1 MILKH
6 ASSPCGGGKKK
17 IICSGC
23 QTLYRNYYDQRTRQ
37 VRDMDAL
44 GWRIYLR
51 IEKRRVYCV
60 KCEGVKVES
69 LAFLADNTRYTKRM
83 AAYVG
88 QLCRKMT
95 NKAVAE
101 LLRIDQESVKELDKI
116 YMKQLL
122 TKHPIA
128 APQVIGIDELS
139 IGRGHTYRIVV
150 SDLERG
156 RVIWVGGQGR
166 KEEDLDRFF
175 ADLGEKKSRQ
185 VKLAVMDMWKAFSN
199 SVKGNTP
206 QAEIIYDK
214 FHILQHLS
222 KAMDEAR
229 RREYKRVS
237 GQAREYI
244 KGQRYVLLS
253 HRENLS
259 LEGRKALKKV
269 LAINK
274 RLNTAYVLKEE
285 FSQLWE
291 YNSEVWARKFFEQ
304 WVEKLK
310 WQRLKPFEKFARMVD
325 KHWSGIASYIKEEEK
340 VKMGFVEG
348 VNNKIRV
355 MQRSAYG
362 YRDEEY
368 MKLKILTAF
377 LP

>member
-1 MILKH
+1 M
-6 ASSPCGGGKKK
+6 
-17 IICSGC
+17 
-23 QTLYRNYYDQRTRQ
+23 
-37 VRDMDAL
+37 
-44 GWRIYLR
+44 
-51 IEKRRVYCV
+51 EK
-60 KCEGVKVES
+60 

-101 LLRIDQESVKELDKI
+101 LLHIDQESVKELDKI

-128 APQVIGIDELS
+128 APQVIGVDELS

-150 SDLERG
+150 SDIERG

-175 ADLGEKKSRQ
+175 ADLGEKKSRK
-185 VKLAVMDMWKAFSN
+185 VRLAVMDMWPAFRN

-222 KAMDEAR
+222 KAMDEVR

-291 YNSEVWARKFFEQ
+291 YKSEVWARKFFEQ

-325 KHWSGIASYIKEEEK
+325 KQWSGMASYIKEEEK

>member
-1 MILKH
+1 M
-6 ASSPCGGGKKK
+6 
-17 IICSGC
+17 C
-23 QTLYRNYYDQRTRQ
+23 QTSYRSYYDKAIRE

-51 IEKRRVYCV
+51 IEKRRIYCL
-60 KCEGVKVES
+60 KCEGVKVER
-69 LAFLADNTRYTKRM
+69 LDFLAHNTRYTKRM
-83 AAYVG
+83 AEYVG
-88 QLCRKMT
+88 NLCRKMT

-101 LLRIDQESVKELDKI
+101 LLRLDQESVKELDKI

-122 TKHPIA
+122 VKHAVA
-128 APQVIGIDELS
+128 APRVLGIDELS
-139 IGRGHTYRIVV
+139 IGRGHSYRIIV
-150 SDLERG
+150 SDIERG
-156 RVIWVGGQGR
+156 RVIWVGGEGH
-166 KEEDLDRFF
+166 KEEDLDHFF

-185 VKLAVMDMWKAFSN
+185 ARLAVMDMWKAFSN
-199 SVKGNTP
+199 SVRRNAP
-206 QAEIIYDK
+206 QAKIIYDK
-214 FHILQHLS
+214 FHIVQHLS
-222 KAMDEAR
+222 TAMDEVR
-229 RREYKRVS
+229 RREYKRVD
-237 GQAREYI
+237 GKARDYI

-253 HRENLS
+253 RKENLS

-269 LAINK
+269 LAINR

-291 YNSEVWARKFFEQ
+291 YKSEVWARKFFEQ

-310 WQRLKPFEKFARMVD
+310 WQRLEPFEKFAGMVD
-325 KHWSGIASYIKEEEK
+325 KHWSGIASYIKEEQK

-355 MQRSAYG
+355 IQRSAYG

>member
-1 MILKH
+1 MH
-6 ASSPCGGGKKK
+6 ASLPCGGGEKKT
-17 IICSGC
+17 ICSAC
-23 QTLYRNYYDQRTRQ
+23 QTVYRGYYDQTIRE

-51 IEKRRVYCV
+51 IEKRRVCCV
-60 KCEGVKVES
+60 RCEGVKVEA
-69 LAFLADNTRYTKRM
+69 LDFLADNTRYTKRM
-83 AAYVG
+83 AEYVG
-88 QLCRKMT
+88 QLCQQMT

-101 LLRIDQESVKELDKI
+101 LLRLDQESVKELDKI
-116 YMKQLL
+116 YMKRLL
-122 TKHPIA
+122 ARHPIA
-128 APQVIGIDELS
+128 APRVIGIDELS
-139 IGRGHTYRIVV
+139 IGRRHTYRIVV
-150 SDLERG
+150 SDITRG
-156 RVIWVGGQGR
+156 RVIWVGGEGR

-175 ADLGEKKSRQ
+175 ADLGEKKSRK
-185 VKLAVMDMWKAFSN
+185 VRLAVMDMWKAFRN
-199 SVKGNTP
+199 SVKGNVP

-222 KAMDEAR
+222 KAMDEVR
-229 RREYKRVS
+229 RGEYKRVS

-259 LEGRKALKKV
+259 LEGRKALQKV
-269 LAINK
+269 LAINQ

-291 YNSEVWARKFFEQ
+291 YKSEAWARKFFEQ
-304 WVEKLK
+304 WMEQLK
-310 WQRLKPFEKFARMVD
+310 WQRLKPFEKFARMID
-325 KHWSGIASYIKEEEK
+325 KHWSGIASYIKEEQK

-355 MQRSAYG
+355 IQRRAYG

-368 MKLKILTAF
+368 LELKILTAF

>member
-6 ASSPCGGGKKK
+6 ALSDCGGGEKKT
-17 IICSGC
+17 IGSVC
-23 QTLYRNYYDQRTRQ
+23 QSVYRNHYDHCIRQ

-60 KCEGVKVES
+60 KCEGVKVEK
-69 LAFLADNTRYTKRM
+69 LDFLADNPRYTKRM
-83 AAYVG
+83 AEYVG
-88 QLCRKMT
+88 KLCRKMT

-101 LLRIDQESVKELDKI
+101 LLHMDQESVKDLDKI

-122 TKHPIA
+122 AKHPIA
-128 APQVIGIDELS
+128 APRVLGIDELS
-139 IGRGHTYRIVV
+139 IGRGHSFRIVV
-150 SDLERG
+150 SDIERS
-156 RVIWVGGQGR
+156 RVIWVGGQGH

-175 ADLGEKKSRQ
+175 ADLGEKKSRK
-185 VKLAVMDMWKAFSN
+185 VELAVIDMWQAFSN
-199 SVKGNTP
+199 SVKRNTP

-222 KAMDEAR
+222 KAMDEVR
-229 RREYKRVS
+229 RREYKRVD

-253 HRENLS
+253 RRENLS
-259 LEGRKALKKV
+259 LEGRKALQKV

-291 YNSEVWARKFFEQ
+291 YKSAVWARKFFEQ

-310 WQRLKPFEKFARMVD
+310 WQRLKPFEKFARMVE

-355 MQRSAYG
+355 IQRCAYG

-368 MKLKILTAF
+368 MRLKILTAF
-377 LP
+377 LT

>member
-1 MILKH
+1 
-6 ASSPCGGGKKK
+6 
-17 IICSGC
+17 
-23 QTLYRNYYDQRTRQ
+23 
-37 VRDMDAL
+37 
-44 GWRIYLR
+44 
-51 IEKRRVYCV
+51 
-60 KCEGVKVES
+60 
-69 LAFLADNTRYTKRM
+69 
-83 AAYVG
+83 
-88 QLCRKMT
+88 
-95 NKAVAE
+95 
-101 LLRIDQESVKELDKI
+101 
-116 YMKQLL
+116 
-122 TKHPIA
+122 
-128 APQVIGIDELS
+128 
-139 IGRGHTYRIVV
+139 VV
-150 SDLERG
+150 SDIERG
-156 RVIWVGGQGR
+156 RVIWVGGEGR

-185 VKLAVMDMWKAFSN
+185 VRLAVIDMWQAFRN
-199 SVKGNTP
+199 SVEGNTP
-206 QAEIIYDK
+206 QAKIIYDK

-222 KAMDEAR
+222 KAMDEVR

-259 LEGRKALKKV
+259 LEGRKALQKV

-304 WVEKLK
+304 WMEKLK

-325 KHWSGIASYIKEEEK
+325 KHWSGIASYLTEEKK

-355 MQRSAYG
+355 IQRRAYG